1 MPGKSR
7 HGKGKHPH
15 HSKKSKAIE
24 RQAGNLLQQQATA
37 VAPKPAASAEASP
50 APKAAAAT
58 AAVTTPRYP
67 YVAGELKRIGILA
80 GIFIVILIVLSI
92 VLS

>member
-15 HSKKSKAIE
+15 HSKKSKAIK

-37 VAPKPAASAEASP
+37 VTPKPAAPAEVSP
-50 APKAAAAT
+50 APKAAAP
-58 AAVTTPRYP
+58 AAVTAPRYP
-67 YVAGELKRIGILA
+67 YVTGELKRTGILA
-80 GIFIVILIVLSI
+80 GIVIVVLIVLSI
-92 VLS
+92 VLP

>member
-15 HSKKSKAIE
+15 HSKKSKAMM
-24 RQAGNLLQQQATA
+24 RQAGTRLQQQATA
-37 VAPKPAASAEASP
+37 VAPKPAESVKAP
-50 APKAAAAT
+50 GVPKADAT
-58 AAVTTPRYP
+58 SEAVTTLRYP

-80 GIFIVILIVLSI
+80 GIIIVVLIVLSI
-92 VLS
+92 VL

>member
-15 HSKKSKAIE
+15 HSKKSKAIR
-24 RQAGNLLQQQATA
+24 RQAGISLQQQATS
-37 VAPKPAASAEASP
+37 VAPKPAAPVESPP
-50 APKAAAAT
+50 APKAEAAII
-58 AAVTTPRYP
+58 TPRYP

-80 GIFIVILIVLSI
+80 GIMIVLLIVLSI